1 MEYLGIDFGTTNTL
15 AGIVDHNKKLQ
26 LVPLDGE
33 SQEMP
38 SAIFLKVRDKQ
49 RLVLNE
55 DTLIRRVEEAIKRDK
70 VRFENALN
78 SIPNRLEDFRRANRP
93 RLKVPKPYD
102 FANSEKY
109 NKALNAYL
117 RDKKDYDRILQ
128 NFEDTQVADEEIKL
142 RQAIQPLININSL
155 KDELRAKMEQELM
168 DEEMESM
175 EGKTFFTALNDS
187 ETVRFFGQSAID
199 EYKSNPMNGFFMRS
213 PKAFLGIS
221 LHDAHKQ
228 LFVQIVS
235 LVLTEIKRRSEV
247 YFGKEFA
254 GVVLGRPVNY
264 MGAQSSG
271 DNEQALG
278 IMRKAAQLAG
288 FTDIHFVI
296 EPMAASLVISRAMFD
311 SSAPA
316 VVIDIGGGTTDII
329 LLNVNSEAD
338 EKLNVLNAVGERVGG
353 NDFDEILAKK
363 KFAPFLGSNSE
374 SKDGKKLPNQ
384 LIMDALS
391 TRDIHK
397 QANFRKRGIEIH
409 EYISQA
415 DESLPLERL
424 YQLFRMQ
431 LQHQILLISED
442 AKKALSDIDNYEA
455 QFPFFDHP
463 FKVDF
468 KKNDL
473 ADIYENELNIIKR
486 NFLSVFKGHLAE
498 GQAYRVFLT
507 GGMSRCTTLIDSI
520 KELIPAGVV
529 INRISALQSVGAGLA
544 VVARQLAL
552 SDEAYAENFSV
563 RGIPVTR

>member
-1 MEYLGIDFGTTNTL
+1 MEYLGVDFGTTNTL

-38 SAIFLKVRDKQ
+38 SAIFLKIRDKQ
-49 RLVLNE
+49 RLLLNE
-55 DTLIRRVEEAIKRDK
+55 DSLTRRVEEAIKRDK
-70 VRFENALN
+70 ARFENAIS

-93 RLKVPKPYD
+93 RLKAPKPYD
-102 FANSEKY
+102 FVNSDKY
-109 NKALNAYL
+109 NKALNAFL
-117 RDKKDYDRILQ
+117 RDKNDYDRILQ
-128 NFEDTQVADEEIKL
+128 NFEDTKVADEEINL
-142 RQAIQPLININSL
+142 RQSIQPLINIDSL
-155 KDELRAKMEQELM
+155 RNEVRAKMEQELM

-175 EGKTFFTALNDS
+175 EGKTFFTALNDPA
-187 ETVRFFGQSAID
+187 TVRFFGQSAID
-199 EYKSNPMNGFFMRS
+199 EYKNNPMNGFFMRS

-221 LHDAHKQ
+221 LHDVHKQ
-228 LFVQIVS
+228 LFVQIVA
-235 LVLTEIKRRSEV
+235 LVLAEIKRRSEA
-247 YFGKEFA
+247 YFGKEFT

-264 MGAQSSG
+264 MGAQSSS

-363 KFAPFLGSNSE
+363 KFGPFLGANSE
-374 SKDGKKLPNQ
+374 SRDGKKLPNH

-415 DESLPLERL
+415 DEPLPLERL

-442 AKKALSDIDNYEA
+442 AKKALSDIDTYEA
-455 QFPFFDHP
+455 QFPFFDDP
-463 FKVDF
+463 FRVDLR
-468 KKNDL
+468 KTDL

-486 NFLSVFKGHLAE
+486 NILSVFKGHLAE

-507 GGMSRCTTLIDSI
+507 GGMSRCTTLIESI

-529 INRISALQSVGAGLA
+529 INRIAALQSVGAGLA

-552 SDEAYAENFSV
+552 SDDAYAENFSV